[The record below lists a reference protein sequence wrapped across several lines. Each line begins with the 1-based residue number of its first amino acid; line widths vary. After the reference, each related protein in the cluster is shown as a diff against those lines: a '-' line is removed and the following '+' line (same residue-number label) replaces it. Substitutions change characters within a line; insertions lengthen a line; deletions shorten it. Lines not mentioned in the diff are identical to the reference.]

1 MVLIITVT
9 MYSQVVRK
17 DCNDKGAILGAHL
30 QVEFDS
36 EASRISLELPSNGV
50 TLKGWK
56 LLPLFN
62 PEVG

>member
-1 MVLIITVT
+1 
-9 MYSQVVRK
+9 MYSQVVDK
-17 DCNDKGAILGAHL
+17 NYKDKGAKLEADL

-50 TLKGWK
+50 TVKGWK